1 MNLPNKI
8 TISRILLI
16 PVFMIVLYLPL
27 EHREIIG
34 LLIFLLA
41 SATDGID
48 GHIARSRNL
57 VTNFGKFLDP
67 LADKL
72 LVAAALIALVGE
84 GKIPSWIV
92 TVIIAREFA
101 ITGIRLLAVGEGR
114 VIAAS
119 MWGKVKTVT
128 QIIAISL
135 LLIDKTPVAAHDIF
149 MIEKIKTSFMGM
161 MQTPS
166 LTMALSLL
174 SAIAIIVAVF
184 TTLYSCYDYIVK
196 NIDVLKTTSKNEK

>member
-16 PVFMIVLYLPL
+16 PIFMIVLYLPIPY
-27 EHREIIG
+27 RELIALAIFII
-34 LLIFLLA
+34 A
-41 SATDGID
+41 AATDGID

-72 LVAAALIALVGE
+72 LVTAALVALVGMQR
-84 GKIPSWIV
+84 IPSWIV

-101 ITGIRLLAVGEGR
+101 VTGIRLLAVGEGR

-119 MWGKVKTVT
+119 MLGKIKTVT

-135 LLIDKTPVAAHDIF
+135 LLIDTYTLNLQDVF
-149 MIEKIKTSFMGM
+149 MVEKIRAVVTGLL
-161 MQTPS
+161 QAPS
-166 LTMALSLL
+166 LMGIISILST
-174 SAIAIIVAVF
+174 IMVIVATF
-184 TTLYSCYDYIVK
+184 ATLYSCYDYIVK
-196 NIDVLKTTSKNEK
+196 NADVLKSDK

>member
-16 PVFMIVLYLPL
+16 PIFIIVLYLPIPY
-27 EHREIIG
+27 REIIA
-34 LLIFLLA
+34 LAIFIIA
-41 SATDGID
+41 AATDGID

-72 LVAAALIALVGE
+72 LVTAALVALVGMQR
-84 GKIPSWIV
+84 IPSWIV

-101 ITGIRLLAVGEGR
+101 VTGIRLLAVGEGR

-119 MWGKVKTVT
+119 MLGKIKTVT

-135 LLIDKTPVAAHDIF
+135 LLIDTYTLGAQDVF
-149 MIEKIKTSFMGM
+149 MVEKIKTVVTGLLQAPSIMGVV
-161 MQTPS
+161 S
-166 LTMALSLL
+166 ILST
-174 SAIAIIVAVF
+174 IMVIVATF

-196 NIDVLKTTSKNEK
+196 NVDVLKSDK

>member
-16 PVFMIVLYLPL
+16 PIFMIILYLPIP
-27 EHREIIG
+27 HNQIIA
-34 LLIFLLA
+34 LAIFILA
-41 SATDGID
+41 AATDGID

-72 LVAAALIALVGE
+72 LVTAALVALVGMQR
-84 GKIPSWIV
+84 IPSWIV

-101 ITGIRLLAVGEGR
+101 VTGIRLLAVGEGK

-119 MWGKVKTVT
+119 MLGKIKTVT
-128 QIIAISL
+128 QIIGISL
-135 LLIDKTPVAAHDIF
+135 LLIDTYSLNSQDVF
-149 MIEKIKTSFMGM
+149 MIEKIKTVVSNLI
-161 MQTPS
+161 QAPT
-166 LTMALSLL
+166 LSGIISIL
-174 SAIAIIVAVF
+174 STIMVGVMLF

-196 NIDVLKTTSKNEK
+196 NIDVLKNRE

>member
-16 PVFMIVLYLPL
+16 PIFMIVLYLPIPY
-27 EHREIIG
+27 RELIALAIFII
-34 LLIFLLA
+34 A
-41 SATDGID
+41 AATDGID

-72 LVAAALIALVGE
+72 LVTAALVALVGMQR
-84 GKIPSWIV
+84 IPSWIV

-101 ITGIRLLAVGEGR
+101 VTGIRLLAVGEGR

-119 MWGKVKTVT
+119 MLGKIKTVT
-128 QIIAISL
+128 QIIAISVL
-135 LLIDKTPVAAHDIF
+135 FLDTYTLNPQDVF
-149 MIEKIKTSFMGM
+149 MIEKIKTVVTGLIQAPSIMGVI
-161 MQTPS
+161 S
-166 LTMALSLL
+166 ILST
-174 SAIAIIVAVF
+174 IMVIVATF
-184 TTLYSCYDYIVK
+184 ATLYSCYDYIVK
-196 NIDVLKTTSKNEK
+196 NVDVLKNNK

>member
-16 PVFMIVLYLPL
+16 PIFMIVLYLPIPY
-27 EHREIIG
+27 REIIA
-34 LLIFLLA
+34 LAIFVIA
-41 SATDGID
+41 AATDGID

-72 LVAAALIALVGE
+72 LVTAALVALVGMQR
-84 GKIPSWIV
+84 IPSWIV

-101 ITGIRLLAVGEGR
+101 VTGIRLLAVGEGR

-119 MWGKVKTVT
+119 MLGKIKTVT
-128 QIIAISL
+128 QIISIGL
-135 LLIDKTPVAAHDIF
+135 LLLDTYTLNPQDIF
-149 MIEKIKTSFMGM
+149 MVEKFKTVVTGLIQASCLII
-161 MQTPS
+161 S
-166 LTMALSLL
+166 LT
-174 SAIAIIVAVF
+174 
-184 TTLYSCYDYIVK
+184 
-196 NIDVLKTTSKNEK
+196 

>member
-16 PVFMIVLYLPL
+16 PIFMIVLYLPIPY
-27 EHREIIG
+27 REIIA
-34 LLIFLLA
+34 LAIFIIA
-41 SATDGID
+41 AATDGID

-72 LVAAALIALVGE
+72 LVTAALVALVGMQR
-84 GKIPSWIV
+84 IPSWIV

-101 ITGIRLLAVGEGR
+101 VTGIRLLAVGEGR

-119 MWGKVKTVT
+119 MLGKIKTVT

-135 LLIDKTPVAAHDIF
+135 LLIDTYTLSGQDVF
-149 MIEKIKTSFMGM
+149 MVEKIKTVITGLI
-161 MQTPS
+161 QTPS
-166 LTMALSLL
+166 LMGVISILSTLMV
-174 SAIAIIVAVF
+174 IVATF

-196 NIDVLKTTSKNEK
+196 NVDVLKSNK

>member
-8 TISRILLI
+8 TVSRILLI
-16 PVFMIVLYLPL
+16 PIFIIVLYLPIQHNEL
-27 EHREIIG
+27 IA
-34 LLIFLLA
+34 LLIFILA

-72 LVAAALIALVGE
+72 LVTAALVALVE
-84 GKIPSWIV
+84 MQRIPSWIV
-92 TVIIAREFA
+92 TLIIAREFA
-101 ITGIRLLAVGEGR
+101 VTGIRLLAVGEGR

-119 MWGKVKTVT
+119 MLGKIKTVT

-135 LLIDKTPVAAHDIF
+135 LLIDNYTLNTKDVF
-149 MIEKIKTSFMGM
+149 MIEKIKTVVTGLIKAPTLGGIVSI
-161 MQTPS
+161 
-166 LTMALSLL
+166 LSTLMV
-174 SAIAIIVAVF
+174 IVATF
-184 TTLYSCYDYIVK
+184 ATLYSCYDYIVK
-196 NIDVLKTTSKNEK
+196 NLDVLKNNK

>member
-16 PVFMIVLYLPL
+16 PIFMIVLYLPIPY
-27 EHREIIG
+27 REIIA
-34 LLIFLLA
+34 LAIFIIA
-41 SATDGID
+41 AATDGID

-57 VTNFGKFLDP
+57 VTNFGKFLYP

-72 LVAAALIALVGE
+72 LVTAALVALVGMQR
-84 GKIPSWIV
+84 IPSWIV

-101 ITGIRLLAVGEGR
+101 VTGIRLLAVGEGR

-119 MWGKVKTVT
+119 MLGKIKTVT

-135 LLIDKTPVAAHDIF
+135 LLIDTYTLSGQDVF
-149 MIEKIKTSFMGM
+149 MVEKIKTVITGLI
-161 MQTPS
+161 QTPS
-166 LTMALSLL
+166 LMGVISILSTLMV
-174 SAIAIIVAVF
+174 IVATF

-196 NIDVLKTTSKNEK
+196 NVDVLKSNK

>member
-16 PVFMIVLYLPL
+16 PIFMVILYLPIPN
-27 EHREIIG
+27 REIIA
-34 LLIFLLA
+34 LAIFILA
-41 SATDGID
+41 AATDGID

-72 LVAAALIALVGE
+72 LVTAALVALVGIQR
-84 GKIPSWIV
+84 IPSWIV

-101 ITGIRLLAVGEGR
+101 VTGVRLLAVGEGR

-119 MWGKVKTVT
+119 MLGKIKTVT

-135 LLIDKTPVAAHDIF
+135 LLIDSYTLNTQDVF
-149 MIEKIKTSFMGM
+149 MIEKIKTVVTGL
-161 MQTPS
+161 MQTPTLS
-166 LTMALSLL
+166 GIVSLL
-174 SAIAIIVAVF
+174 SSIMVIVVLF
-184 TTLYSCYDYIVK
+184 TTLYSCYDYIAK
-196 NIDVLKTTSKNEK
+196 NVDVLKSDK

>member
-16 PVFMIVLYLPL
+16 PIFMIVLYLPIPY
-27 EHREIIG
+27 REIIA
-34 LLIFLLA
+34 LAIFVIA
-41 SATDGID
+41 AATDGID

-72 LVAAALIALVGE
+72 LVTAALVALVGMQR
-84 GKIPSWIV
+84 IPSWIV

-101 ITGIRLLAVGEGR
+101 VTGIRLLAVGEGR

-119 MWGKVKTVT
+119 MLGKIKTVT

-135 LLIDKTPVAAHDIF
+135 LFLDSYTLNAQDVF
-149 MIEKIKTSFMGM
+149 MVEK
-161 MQTPS
+161 
-166 LTMALSLL
+166 
-174 SAIAIIVAVF
+174 
-184 TTLYSCYDYIVK
+184 
-196 NIDVLKTTSKNEK
+196 

>member
-16 PVFMIVLYLPL
+16 PIFMIVLYLPIPY
-27 EHREIIG
+27 REIIA
-34 LLIFLLA
+34 LVIFIIA
-41 SATDGID
+41 AATDGID

-72 LVAAALIALVGE
+72 LVTAALVALVGMQR
-84 GKIPSWIV
+84 IPSWIV

-101 ITGIRLLAVGEGR
+101 VTGIRLLAVGEGR

-119 MWGKVKTVT
+119 MLGKIKTVT

-135 LLIDKTPVAAHDIF
+135 LFLDSYTLNAQDVF
-149 MIEKIKTSFMGM
+149 MVEKIKTVVTGLL
-161 MQTPS
+161 QAPS
-166 LTMALSLL
+166 LGGIISILST
-174 SAIAIIVAVF
+174 IMVIVATF
-184 TTLYSCYDYIVK
+184 ATLYSCYDYIVK
-196 NIDVLKTTSKNEK
+196 NVDVL

>member
-16 PVFMIVLYLPL
+16 PIFMIVLYLPIP
-27 EHREIIG
+27 HREIIA
-34 LLIFLLA
+34 LAIFILA
-41 SATDGID
+41 AATDGID

-72 LVAAALIALVGE
+72 LVTAALVALVGMQR
-84 GKIPSWIV
+84 IPSWIV

-101 ITGIRLLAVGEGR
+101 VTGIRLLAVGEGR

-119 MWGKVKTVT
+119 MLGKIKTVT

-135 LLIDKTPVAAHDIF
+135 LLIDTYTLNAQDVF
-149 MIEKIKTSFMGM
+149 MVEKIKTVVAGLI
-161 MQTPS
+161 QAPS
-166 LTMALSLL
+166 LMGIVSILSTLMV
-174 SAIAIIVAVF
+174 IVATF
-184 TTLYSCYDYIVK
+184 ATLYSCYDYIVK
-196 NIDVLKTTSKNEK
+196 NIDVLKSDK

>member
-16 PVFMIVLYLPL
+16 PIFMIILYLPIPNN
-27 EHREIIG
+27 EIIA
-34 LLIFLLA
+34 LLVFILA
-41 SATDGID
+41 AATDGID

-72 LVAAALIALVGE
+72 LVTAALVALVGMQR
-84 GKIPSWIV
+84 IPSWIV

-101 ITGIRLLAVGEGR
+101 VTGIRLLAVGEGK

-119 MWGKVKTVT
+119 MLGKIKTVT
-128 QIIAISL
+128 QIIGISL
-135 LLIDKTPVAAHDIF
+135 LLIDRQPLNSQDMF
-149 MIEKIKTSFMGM
+149 MIEKIKTVVSDLIQAPTLAGVI
-161 MQTPS
+161 S
-166 LTMALSLL
+166 ILST
-174 SAIAIIVAVF
+174 IMVIVMLF

-196 NIDVLKTTSKNEK
+196 NIDVLTNRE